1 MKLIFTKM
9 VDDGVNNKLIKVLKK
24 RTQTMEQES
33 KTRDQ
38 KHPQESR
45 DRFIVNRLLNGEAND
60 YYLTELARLSIR
72 YKNFPGARD
81 IQSDLTKVLQNW
93 QLTEEE
99 LFAKTREIH
108 ALGKVYQKGHS
119 EEDRED
125 WS

>member
-1 MKLIFTKM
+1 M
-9 VDDGVNNKLIKVLKK
+9 NKE
-24 RTQTMEQES
+24 T

-45 DRFIVNRLLNGEAND
+45 DRIIVNRLLRGEAND
-60 YYLTELARLSIR
+60 YNLTELARLCIR

-81 IQSDLTKVLQNW
+81 IQSDLANVLQNW
-93 QLTEEE
+93 QLTEEK

-108 ALGKVYQKGHS
+108 ALGKVYQKGNS
-119 EEDRED
+119 GEDKED